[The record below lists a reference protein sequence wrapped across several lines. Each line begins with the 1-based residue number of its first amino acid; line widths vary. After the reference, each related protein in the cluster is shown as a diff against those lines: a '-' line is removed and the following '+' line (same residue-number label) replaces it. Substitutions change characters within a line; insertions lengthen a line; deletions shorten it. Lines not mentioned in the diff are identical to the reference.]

1 VCEDRVSSTD
11 YSAKPS
17 VSFTLDAITT
27 VGNTVLN
34 VGLIRSSGTPYA
46 AKVTFSTSDMTAT
59 AGKDYVVAE
68 DRTVVLPG
76 GRTSG
81 SVEVSILRGHGTF
94 QIAISE
100 VEVECEVGAGVF
112 NCPGDVVFPSFVI
125 ANINHGNYGGPSLD
139 VLFDPKLSSCRQEK
153 SWGQITRSREW
164 GTRYFT
170 GGLGRLMMKDLYEVW
185 ICAKGDACSPAG
197 DMMCYVFHEGLNKF
211 EPLALNSQLHFV

>member
-1 VCEDRVSSTD
+1 MCEDRVSSTD

-34 VGLIRSSGTPYA
+34 VGLIRSSGTQYA

-59 AGKDYVVAE
+59 AGKDYVVAQ

-94 QIAISE
+94 QIAISK

-112 NCPGDVVFPSFVI
+112 NCPGDVGFLSFVI
-125 ANINHGNYGGPSLD
+125 ANINHGYPCPSGAWDAFLMNP
-139 VLFDPKLSSCRQEK
+139 DPAL
-153 SWGQITRSREW
+153 
-164 GTRYFT
+164 
-170 GGLGRLMMKDLYEVW
+170 
-185 ICAKGDACSPAG
+185 CACPAG
-197 DMMCYVFHEGLNKF
+197 KYELDSGIDCSQCPAGKYRGALDGRRCQRFSKASNLVYVSHKV
-211 EPLALNSQLHFV
+211 AIH